1 MRMVVGV
8 IAIALLAWGTAAAAE
23 KKMTGKDLTELL
35 GEGKELILGGPG
47 KGYAG
52 SLMLS
57 ADGTGKGQ
65 IKLDSGDVIPIE
77 GVWSIRKDTF
87 CRTWKGGRDAG
98 KEICETWVKSGP
110 KSVEAMVGK
119 RDLGTNSWR

>member
-1 MRMVVGV
+1 MRNILSVAV
-8 IAIALLAWGTAAAAE
+8 AALLMSGAADAAE
-23 KKMTGKDLTELL
+23 TMTGKELTTLL
-35 GEGKELILGGPG
+35 GHGKNLILGGPG

-52 SLMLS
+52 SLSLS
-57 ADGTGKGQ
+57 ADGKGKGQ

-77 GVWSIRKDTF
+77 GVWAIKKDRF

-98 KEICETWVKSGP
+98 KQICESWVKTGP

-119 RDLGTNSWR
+119 KDLGTNSWH

>member
-1 MRMVVGV
+1 MRNILSVAV
-8 IAIALLAWGTAAAAE
+8 AALLISGVAEAAE
-23 KKMTGKDLTELL
+23 TMTGKELTTLL
-35 GEGKELILGGPG
+35 GHGKNLILGGPG

-52 SLMLS
+52 GLSLS
-57 ADGTGKGQ
+57 ADGKGKGQ

-77 GVWSIRKDTF
+77 GVWVIKKDRF

-98 KEICETWVKSGP
+98 KQICESWVKTGP

-119 RDLGTNSWR
+119 KDLGTNSWN